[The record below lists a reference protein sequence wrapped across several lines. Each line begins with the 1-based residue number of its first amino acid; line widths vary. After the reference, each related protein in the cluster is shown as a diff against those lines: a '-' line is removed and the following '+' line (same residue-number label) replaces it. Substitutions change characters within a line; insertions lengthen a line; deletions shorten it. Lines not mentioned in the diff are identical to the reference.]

1 MHRAS
6 TGRTLPW
13 PRAGRH
19 RPASPRRRRWP
30 ARPPRRRP
38 RPRAWRRGRP
48 RIAGQNRR
56 CCGRDERASWLLT
69 GFWGPGLAHQ
79 APAQWRG
86 GEAASTLGPGR
97 SPPASSWQKRNA
109 WPWDATSPLPFSLQ
123 PRPQLIRP
131 QISQLA
137 FKAFDVEADGAAL
150 GKQQQRAP
158 AGGILAVE
166 FNADEVQ
173 DSVRRVEVDVA
184 RLAGEHAV
192 ETEGGHQPARLGLAV
207 QRLLPV
213 QPAHADDQPLFA
225 LPPDPDDVRGL

>member
-19 RPASPRRRRWP
+19 RPASPRRRRWH
-30 ARPPRRRP
+30 ALPPRRRP
-38 RPRAWRRGRP
+38 KPRAWRRGRP

-69 GFWGPGLAHQ
+69 GFWGRGLAHQ

-86 GEAASTLGPGR
+86 GEAASTLEPGR
-97 SPPASSWQKRNA
+97 SPPASSWRNRKA
-109 WPWDATSPLPFSLQ
+109 WRWHATSPLAFSLQ

-137 FKAFDVEADGAAL
+137 FQAFDVEADGAAL

-158 AGGILAVE
+158 AGSVLAVE
-166 FNADEVQ
+166 FDADEVQ
-173 DSVRRVEVDVA
+173 DSVRRLEIDVA

-192 ETEGGHQPARLGLAV
+192 EAEGGHQPARLGPALP
-207 QRLLPV
+207 RLLPIP
-213 QPAHADDQPLFA
+213 PAPCHR
-225 LPPDPDDVRGL
+225 PPA